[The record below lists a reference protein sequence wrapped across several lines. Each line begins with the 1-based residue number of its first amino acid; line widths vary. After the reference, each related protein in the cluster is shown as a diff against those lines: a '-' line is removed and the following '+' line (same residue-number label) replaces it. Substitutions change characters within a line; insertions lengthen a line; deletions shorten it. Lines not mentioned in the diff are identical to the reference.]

1 MAITRCLNP
10 IHVTLAAILA
20 AGCSSVE
27 KARPRPQAS
36 STIRE
41 LDGMETA
48 SIMRGTVGAETVIL
62 GWDDSTSP
70 TYRPVRIR
78 GYGLVVG
85 LEGTGSRDVPPNVRA
100 HMLQLMA
107 RQGIGSE
114 RIGFGDISPES
125 MLDSQNT
132 AIVIVE
138 GVVPPGAVGRR
149 RTPPSASGRLPEML
163 PGTTFDVHV
172 HADPRTGTTSLE
184 GGRLYTTDLSPGPLL
199 TGDRQARIL
208 GQAAGPIFLNPFLE
222 NENVSAGDINTLH
235 GRILNGGQVLEDMPL
250 KLRMINPSHS
260 RVRIVQDAINRR
272 FPLER
277 GQARPTAHAVNDAAI
292 ELTVPP
298 SMREKPND
306 FVHIVRH
313 ITLRQVDT
321 DRVANTIRRSLQ
333 RDPSEAASAYW
344 RWVAMGPQA
353 LPMVRKMYDY
363 PEALPRLAALR
374 AGAELGDAI
383 AAESLRRMLKG
394 GTLAERLEATTL
406 LAKLPSDPRT
416 EDVLRS
422 ALNDESVEV
431 RLRAYEALEQL
442 RSPIVH
448 RHLVPGRFELHQI
461 PSAYPAIYVT
471 QVRAP
476 RIVVLGEDVPIERPM
491 TLGMWENS
499 LLMRESKDGAR
510 IEVFHRVDPGGP
522 PEVNQVAPVLREMIL
537 LLGHAPTIE
546 DPAAGLGLS
555 YSKVVGVLHALW
567 KRQYVAADF
576 KAQQDR
582 VLAELRRAATTSN
595 YQPRPE

>member
-1 MAITRCLNP
+1 
-10 IHVTLAAILA
+10 
-20 AGCSSVE
+20 
-27 KARPRPQAS
+27 
-36 STIRE
+36 
-41 LDGMETA
+41 
-48 SIMRGTVGAETVIL
+48 
-62 GWDDSTSP
+62 
-70 TYRPVRIR
+70 
-78 GYGLVVG
+78 
-85 LEGTGSRDVPPNVRA
+85 
-100 HMLQLMA
+100 MA

-114 RIGFGDISPES
+114 RSGFGGLTPES
-125 MLDSQNT
+125 MLDSQDT
-132 AIVIVE
+132 AVVIVE

-149 RTPPSASGRLPEML
+149 RTPPSASGRLPEIL

-172 HADPRTGTTSLE
+172 YADPRTGTTSLE
-184 GGRLYTTDLSPGPLL
+184 GGRLYTTDMSPGPLL

-222 NENVSAGDINTLH
+222 REDVSAGDINTLQ

-250 KLRMINPSHS
+250 KLRMINPSHARI
-260 RVRIVQDAINRR
+260 RVIQDAINRR

-277 GQARPTAHAVNDAAI
+277 GQARTTAHAVNDAAI

-298 SMREKPND
+298 SMRETPND

-313 ITLRQVDT
+313 ITLRQTDT

-333 RDPSEAASAYW
+333 RDPSQAPSAYW

-353 LPMVRKMYDY
+353 LPMVRKLYDY

-383 AAESLRRMLKG
+383 AAESLRHMLAE
-394 GTLAERLEATTL
+394 GTLAERLESTTL

-431 RLRAYEALEQL
+431 RLRAYEALEKL
-442 RSPIVH
+442 RSPAVH
-448 RHLVPGRFELHQI
+448 RHLVPGRFELHQVA
-461 PSAYPAIYVT
+461 SAFPAIYVT

-476 RIVVLGEDVPIERPM
+476 RIVVLGEEVPIEQPM
-491 TLGMWENS
+491 ALGLWDNT
-499 LLMRESKDGAR
+499 LLMREAPDGNA
-510 IEVFHRVDPGGP
+510 IEVFHRVHPQGP
-522 PEVNQVAPVLREMIL
+522 AEVNQVAANLREMIL

-546 DPAAGLGLS
+546 DPTPGLGLT

-567 KRQYVAADF
+567 KRRYVAADF

-582 VLAELRRAATTSN
+582 ALAELRRAATASE
-595 YQPRPE
+595 YLPRPE

>member
-1 MAITRCLNP
+1 
-10 IHVTLAAILA
+10 
-20 AGCSSVE
+20 
-27 KARPRPQAS
+27 
-36 STIRE
+36 
-41 LDGMETA
+41 METT

-85 LEGTGSRDVPPNVRA
+85 LEGTGSRDAPPNVRA

-114 RIGFGDISPES
+114 RIGFGDMSPES

-138 GVVPPGAVGRR
+138 GIVPPGAVGRR
-149 RTPPSASGRLPEML
+149 RTPPSASGRMPEML

-184 GGRLYTTDLSPGPLL
+184 GGRLYTTDMSPGPLL
-199 TGDRQARIL
+199 TGDRQARVL
-208 GQAAGPIFLNPFLE
+208 GQSAGPIFLNPFLE
-222 NENVSAGDINTLH
+222 REDVSAGDINTLH

-260 RVRIVQDAINRR
+260 RVRVIQDAINRR

-306 FVHIVRH
+306 FVHIAQHV
-313 ITLRQVDT
+313 TLRQIDT

-333 RDPSEAASAYW
+333 RDPSHAASAYW

-383 AAESLRRMLKG
+383 AAESLRDMLAS
-394 GTLAERLEATTL
+394 GTLASRLEATTL

-422 ALNDESVEV
+422 ALNDENVEV

-442 RSPIVH
+442 RSTAVH
-448 RHLVPGRFELHQI
+448 RHLVPGRFELHQVA
-461 PSAYPAIYVT
+461 SAFPAIYVT
-471 QVRAP
+471 QARAP

-491 TLGMWENS
+491 TLGLWDNQ
-499 LLMRESKDGAR
+499 LLMRQSSDGGR
-510 IEVFHRVDPGGP
+510 IEIFHRVHADGP
-522 PEVNQVAPVLREMIL
+522 PEVNQITPTLREMIL
-537 LLGHAPTIE
+537 LLGHAPSVE
-546 DPAAGLGLS
+546 DPTPGLGLT

-582 VLAELRRAATTSN
+582 ILAELRRAATTSD